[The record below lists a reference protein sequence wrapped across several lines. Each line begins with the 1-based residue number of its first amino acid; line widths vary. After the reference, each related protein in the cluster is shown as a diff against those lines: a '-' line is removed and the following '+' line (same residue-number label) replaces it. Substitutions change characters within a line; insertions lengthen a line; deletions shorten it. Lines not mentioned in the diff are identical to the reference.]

1 MKLQVIYE
9 DETLLVIYK
18 LAGLAVQTA
27 RIGETDAV
35 SQLKNYLA
43 GKRDAGDGA
52 TEAVRKP
59 SGSKRNAA
67 VKTGG
72 NRCGAA
78 AKAGSP
84 QPPYLGIVHR
94 LDQPVEGLL
103 VFGKTKKAAA
113 ELTAQLSRGDLNKAY
128 YAVVAG
134 CPETEEGTLRD
145 FLTKDA
151 GERAARVSETGEAA
165 ALQQMPG
172 RQAGEAAALQQMPE
186 GAGGKRSFKGAA
198 LHQNREGAREAV
210 LHYRVLEK
218 ISTPEPV
225 TLLDIHIETGRFHQI
240 RAQLS
245 HAGLPILGDRKYGT
259 EESNGLSRTL
269 GAQNTALC
277 AYELS
282 FRHPTTGK
290 RMGFAE
296 APRGEIF
303 SLFASL
309 KGASG

>member
-18 LAGLAVQTA
+18 PAGLAVQTA
-27 RIGETDAV
+27 RIGEADAV

-43 GKRDAGDGA
+43 GKRDAGSGVTKA
-52 TEAVRKP
+52 IRNP
-59 SGSKRNAA
+59 SGSERDIA

-72 NRCGAA
+72 NRYGTAL
-78 AKAGSP
+78 KAVAP

-151 GERAARVSETGEAA
+151 GDRAARVSE
-165 ALQQMPG
+165 Q
-172 RQAGEAAALQQMPE
+172 E
-186 GAGGKRSFKGAA
+186 GARR
-198 LHQNREGAREAV
+198 QNQEAAREAV

-259 EESNGLSRTL
+259 EESDGLSRTL

-282 FRHPTTGK
+282 FRHPMTGK

>member
-186 GAGGKRSFKGAA
+186 GAGGKRSFK
-198 LHQNREGAREAV
+198 
-210 LHYRVLEK
+210 HYRVLEK